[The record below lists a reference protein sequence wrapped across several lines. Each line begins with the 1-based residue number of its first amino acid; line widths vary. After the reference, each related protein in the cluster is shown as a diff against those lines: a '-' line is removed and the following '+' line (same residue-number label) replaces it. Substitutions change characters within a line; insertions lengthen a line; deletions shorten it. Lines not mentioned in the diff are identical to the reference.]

1 MTPSL
6 LMTIAFFI
14 LPKLTP
20 IPPQYSGQTLTTRIK
35 TNQKLLALTFDD
47 GPDPIQT
54 PKILNALKQHNA
66 KATFFI
72 LGKNAERHP
81 LILQRIV
88 AEGHA
93 IATHSYSHRISM
105 SPEEADSENT
115 RTAAIVFRYTGINP
129 NLFRAPFGLTK
140 SNLNK
145 NAISRKWA
153 SFNWTVSAAD
163 TATTNPEVVYKNICF
178 TPNPGEI
185 ILCHDIK
192 PHTAQAI
199 PKILDHLTKQGF
211 QFVTLPELLNQ
222 PQ

>member
-14 LPKLTP
+14 LPKETV
-20 IPPQYSGQTLTTRIK
+20 IPSQYLGQTTTTRIK
-35 TNQKLLALTFDD
+35 TTNKLLALTFDD
-47 GPDPIQT
+47 GPDPVQT
-54 PKILNALKQHNA
+54 PIILNALKQHNA
-66 KATFFI
+66 KATFFV
-72 LGKNAERHP
+72 LGKNAERNP
-81 LILQRIV
+81 LLLQRIV

-93 IATHSYSHRISM
+93 IATHSYSHRTSM
-105 SPEEADSENT
+105 SPQEADIENT
-115 RTAAIVFRYTGINP
+115 QTAEIVRRYTGVNP
-129 NLFRAPFGLTK
+129 TLFRAPFGLTK

-145 NAISRKWA
+145 DAISRNWA

-199 PKILDHLTKQGF
+199 PKILEYLTKQGF

-222 PQ
+222 AQ